1 MPQFD
6 PHEDTNA
13 SLRPVDGDDPF
24 ADWPTRSLMDPMGE
38 VQGFARLSRA
48 VNNSRGRPRG
58 RTGRA
63 FVLAILLTMAGT
75 LVAAVVLDLI
85 RL

>member
-6 PHEDTNA
+6 PHRDMHA
-13 SLRPVDGDDPF
+13 SLEPVVGDDPF

-48 VNNSRGRPRG
+48 ANFSRGGQRG
-58 RTGRA
+58 RMGRR
-63 FVLAILLTMAGT
+63 FVFVTLSTLAGT
-75 LVAAVVLDLI
+75 LVVAVIHDLV
-85 RL
+85 RM